1 MDPKPTRR
9 RHIIRR
15 MCDQGDA
22 VTAWET
28 GEGVETDEEAQA
40 AVAEAERIF
49 REALI
54 KGDVPFMID
63 SGKAPQK
70 LDRWDDKAKEAEEIV
85 IAPRLMGG

>member
-1 MDPKPTRR
+1 MEQKSTRR

-40 AVAEAERIF
+40 AIAEAERIF
-49 REALI
+49 REALV
-54 KGDVPFMID
+54 KGDVPFMIET
-63 SGKAPQK
+63 GQPPKK
-70 LDRWDDKAKEAEEIV
+70 LERWDAQAKEADEII

>member
-1 MDPKPTRR
+1 MEKPTRR

-22 VTAWET
+22 VITWET

-40 AVAEAERIF
+40 AVREAERIF
-49 REALI
+49 REALV
-54 KGDVPFMID
+54 KGDVPFMIET
-63 SGKAPQK
+63 GQPPKK
-70 LDRWDDKAKEAEEIV
+70 LERWDAQAKEAEEII

>member
-40 AVAEAERIF
+40 AVREAERIF
-49 REALI
+49 KEALGQ
-54 KGDVPFMID
+54 GDIPFAVRED
-63 SGKAPQK
+63 APPQK
-70 LDRWDDKAKEAEEIV
+70 LDKWDAQAREAEEIV

>member
-1 MDPKPTRR
+1 MDLQPGRR

-28 GEGVETDEEAQA
+28 GAGTETDEEAQA
-40 AVAEAERIF
+40 AVREAERIF
-49 REALI
+49 REALVR
-54 KGDVPFMID
+54 GDIPFAID
-63 SGKAPQK
+63 GDKAPEK
-70 LDRWDDKAKEAEEIV
+70 LDRWDARAKEAEEIV

>member
-1 MDPKPTRR
+1 MDTKAGRR

-28 GEGVETDEEAQA
+28 GADTETDP
-40 AVAEAERIF
+40 
-49 REALI
+49 EALVR
-54 KGDVPFMID
+54 GDVPFKID
-63 SGKAPQK
+63 AEHGPVK
-70 LDRWDDKAKEAEEIV
+70 LDRWDAQAKEADEIV